1 MAVAELLGLL
11 GCLDS
16 ICGDASTRGISGGQL
31 KRLSIGVEIVHMPSL
46 IFLDEPTS
54 GLDSVISQEVMS
66 FVHKIAS
73 QNRTIIATI
82 HQVRP

>member
-1 MAVAELLGLL
+1 V
-11 GCLDS
+11 
-16 ICGDASTRGISGGQL
+16 
-31 KRLSIGVEIVHMPSL
+31 SIGVEIMNMPSL

-54 GLDSVISQEVMS
+54 GLDSVISHEVMS

-82 HQVRP
+82 HQVGREALATMDQVSTCKIAHG